1 MIKAFLSSIN
11 SMMVMAAALLAL
23 SSNSLAASLPPPA
36 EGTTTAA
43 YVEGIPGGVLTN
55 VIEVSARVAAIDQ
68 AKRTANLLGPDGT
81 TFTVKAGP
89 EVINFD
95 QIGEGDLVN
104 LTVIEQIAIYV
115 QDANAPATDQAAAL
129 VARAPKGAVPGG
141 MIAEAVQTFATVSA
155 IDMENRLAT
164 LRFENGSEGSF
175 VVREDIDLAEHQVG
189 ETVVFEVTEILA
201 IGVSK
206 E

>member
-1 MIKAFLSSIN
+1 
-11 SMMVMAAALLAL
+11 
-23 SSNSLAASLPPPA
+23 
-36 EGTTTAA
+36 
-43 YVEGIPGGVLTN
+43 
-55 VIEVSARVAAIDQ
+55 
-68 AKRTANLLGPDGT
+68 
-81 TFTVKAGP
+81 
-89 EVINFD
+89 
-95 QIGEGDLVN
+95 
-104 LTVIEQIAIYV
+104 
-115 QDANAPATDQAAAL
+115 
-129 VARAPKGAVPGG
+129 